1 MIILIARVFCAKRE
15 KRVQW
20 FRGSSFFSY
29 APVVF
34 LLLVKAL
41 PRYDEDDAATLVVVA
56 RNVTSA
62 VVYVLADENHAL
74 VLQLLRLVGL
84 NYRSKYGRGAL
95 PSTHGVPH
103 ESAAKKGHYLT
114 QWAENPTHFSL
125 IIFPT
130 ISIFDHTIFLKA
142 AKSK

>member
-1 MIILIARVFCAKRE
+1 MLDDVTSVLHDNLDRASFLRE
-15 KRVQW
+15 TREYN
-20 FRGSSFFSY
+20 GLEALLFFLY

-114 QWAENPTHFSL
+114 QWAENPST
-125 IIFPT
+125 
-130 ISIFDHTIFLKA
+130 FL
-142 AKSK
+142 

>member
-1 MIILIARVFCAKRE
+1 M
-15 KRVQW
+15 
-20 FRGSSFFSY
+20 
-29 APVVF
+29 
-34 LLLVKAL
+34 KAL

-114 QWAENPTHFSL
+114 QWAENLTHPLFFNYFSNNFNL
-125 IIFPT
+125 QP
-130 ISIFDHTIFLKA
+130 HIFLKA
-142 AKSK
+142 VKSK

>member
-1 MIILIARVFCAKRE
+1 M
-15 KRVQW
+15 
-20 FRGSSFFSY
+20 
-29 APVVF
+29 
-34 LLLVKAL
+34 KAL

-84 NYRSKYGRGAL
+84 NYRSEYGRGAL